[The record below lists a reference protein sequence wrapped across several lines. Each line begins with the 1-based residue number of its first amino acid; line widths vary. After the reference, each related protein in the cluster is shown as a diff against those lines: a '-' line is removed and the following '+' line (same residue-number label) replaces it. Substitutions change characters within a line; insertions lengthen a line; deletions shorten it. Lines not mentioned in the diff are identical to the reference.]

1 MKLRTRIK
9 FNSNALNQ
17 KLITLWIVSFFLDA
31 YAITYIDTYSVTCF
45 SIVSAI
51 VLVKGVVESIIK
63 RKIFFDLSH
72 RLALCMMFYI
82 FLNYI
87 FTGALNIPS
96 MLLAEFFFAIFLFS
110 KREETRF
117 ELEAHIELFSMIM
130 NAMAIYGIYQFF
142 GRIFSLP
149 FCDLIIEG
157 HMVPG
162 FNWSNSIY
170 SFGIIVERS
179 NAIFR
184 EPSFFSQFLA
194 MNILIYTNKLL
205 KEDIKLKYFL
215 LAVLNLSA
223 MILSFS
229 GTGFIILFFGLVIYL
244 YVIQK
249 NIMIRNRIIILSIP
263 LIAVTI
269 YLAASPIGEYF
280 FKRLAEITTAAS
292 SSIATSGYKR
302 FVSGFQVMAAA
313 WSRDFLLGTGIGVG
327 DEFML
332 TLPNVYNTAIGNGFY
347 KVSIELGTIGISL
360 WLLFIASFWKKKKM
374 SDSEKV
380 ILCSI
385 IPLMICHETFM
396 SNYYWFFIYLL
407 NYRLAKEN
415 DCDKQI

>member
-1 MKLRTRIK
+1 M
-9 FNSNALNQ
+9 
-17 KLITLWIVSFFLDA
+17 
-31 YAITYIDTYSVTCF
+31 
-45 SIVSAI
+45 
-51 VLVKGVVESIIK
+51 
-63 RKIFFDLSH
+63 
-72 RLALCMMFYI
+72 
-82 FLNYI
+82 
-87 FTGALNIPS
+87 
-96 MLLAEFFFAIFLFS
+96 
-110 KREETRF
+110 
-117 ELEAHIELFSMIM
+117 EAHIELFSMIM

-194 MNILIYTNKLL
+194 MNILIYANKLL

-215 LAVLNLSA
+215 LAFLNLSA

-269 YLAASPIGEYF
+269 YLAASPIGD
-280 FKRLAEITTAAS
+280 T
-292 SSIATSGYKR
+292 
-302 FVSGFQVMAAA
+302 
-313 WSRDFLLGTGIGVG
+313 FL
-327 DEFML
+327 
-332 TLPNVYNTAIGNGFY
+332 NG
-347 KVSIELGTIGISL
+347 
-360 WLLFIASFWKKKKM
+360 WLK
-374 SDSEKV
+374 
-380 ILCSI
+380 
-385 IPLMICHETFM
+385 
-396 SNYYWFFIYLL
+396 
-407 NYRLAKEN
+407 
-415 DCDKQI
+415 